1 MVALALASKGAGALQ
16 LRPFSSSSSIA
27 GAACQRSRPSPLI
40 PRGGSGRS
48 WGLSRLLGRDGDG
61 DGDGGPKPTPL
72 EKMIRKATGNQDY
85 RFGDLTRGTLR
96 EAKGAAEGVVR
107 EVTGKEDYELG
118 DLTRGTLRGAKG
130 AAEGVGREV
139 TGKEDYELGDLTR
152 GAVSEVAKRSTA
164 VLTYGEGALGLIR
177 EANIHEIVELSRYFW
192 TRSMTDAQRRET
204 FVVFVS
210 LGAIIVLAY
219 NFLANINGALISV
232 AAWTATAARLG
243 ASPLAA
249 AGAPPALSASFLS
262 AVAGTEGW
270 TSFLRTRDA
279 LGMLLYGPL
288 LPVRVAALIPFFFT
302 YRRWMVAWERRGRL
316 AERYPIVSRVL
327 TLLGMF
333 VTVNCVLVGAAA
345 VGLAWLSSLATGV
358 PLA

>member
-27 GAACQRSRPSPLI
+27 GAAYQRSRPSPLI

-96 EAKGAAEGVVR
+96 EAKGAAEGVV
-107 EVTGKEDYELG
+107 
-118 DLTRGTLRGAKG
+118 
-130 AAEGVGREV
+130 REV

-302 YRRWMVAWERRGRL
+302 YRRWVVAWERRGRL